1 MTLWKWFLNFCVF
14 CLKLMWITLMG
25 AGAIPVL
32 LVQGYPLIGIFM
44 ICLGGLLCL
53 GTLSCGAFSML
64 IRNKKDKKNED
75 SEKNDEEVSYEQ
87 TA

>member
-1 MTLWKWFLNFCVF
+1 
-14 CLKLMWITLMG
+14 
-25 AGAIPVL
+25 
-32 LVQGYPLIGIFM
+32 
-44 ICLGGLLCL
+44 
-53 GTLSCGAFSML
+53 ML